1 MNKPWLKFYDEGVPH
16 HIEYP
21 DVPLYEFLE
30 NSTRKYPNN
39 TAIYYFG
46 TTLTYKQLHDLTLRF
61 AGALQSL
68 GLKKGDRV
76 AIMLPNCPQF
86 LIAFYG
92 ALKAGCIVVQTNPL
106 YVERELIEILGDSRP
121 DTIVTI
127 DILHKRIESVVKEIP
142 LKNVIYTSIDEYF
155 PPLLRMLYRI
165 RLALERRLPHIKY
178 GRGVFNLKK
187 LLKSVNREP
196 YDVEINPKEDV
207 ALLQYTGGTTGTPKG
222 AMLTHYNLVVNT
234 IQCVSWNPIR
244 KEGEEVVMGAL
255 PFFHVYGMT
264 VAMNYSVYV
273 GGKLILLPKFDVRR
287 LVKLLA
293 RERVTL
299 FPGAPTMYIAVINT
313 PGVEKYNLK
322 SIRACISGSAP
333 LPVKV
338 KEDFENLTGAKL
350 VEGYGLSEASP
361 VTHCNPIYGLNKP
374 GSIGVPF
381 PDTEAKIVDVE
392 TGNTELETGEIGE
405 LIVSGPQVMK
415 GYWNRP
421 DETERVLR
429 DGWLYTGD
437 IAKMDEDGYFYIVDR
452 KKDMIISGG
461 FNIYP
466 REIEE
471 VLYQHPGVKEAAVVG
486 VPHSYRGEVPKA
498 YIVPKEG
505 YTLTEQEIK
514 EHCRKLL
521 AKYKVPKYIEFRE
534 ELPKTFVG
542 KVLKRKLRY
551 EKTGGEN
558 A

>member
-273 GGKLILLPKFDVRR
+273 GGKLILLPKFDVKR